1 MGTGPI
7 DLGGIRNII
16 LDLGG
21 VILELDV
28 DRTIRAF
35 HKLGFPPLES
45 ADIILSRYPFFLDF
59 EIGKLSR
66 VEFIRKVMEISGDHV
81 TREKVL
87 EAWNAMILG
96 FNPETIEFLLDL
108 RGRYRLFLLSNTNAI
123 HEFTYNSLLQKVH
136 GIENL
141 DRIFEKVYYSHR
153 LHLRKPDPGIFMH
166 VLKEANLEPGECL
179 YVDDTREHTESANS
193 IGIRAYHLASPER
206 ITDIL

>member
-7 DLGGIRNII
+7 DITGIRNVI

-28 DRTIRAF
+28 ERTIRAF
-35 HKLGFPPLES
+35 HNLGFPSLQS
-45 ADIILSRYPFFLDF
+45 SDIILSKYPFFLEF
-59 EIGKLSR
+59 EIGKITPGQ
-66 VEFIRKVMEISGDHV
+66 FIEKIKKVSGDHISDA
-81 TREKVL
+81 KVL

-96 FNPETIEFLLDL
+96 FATDSIELLMEL

-123 HEFTYNSLLQKVH
+123 HEVVYNRMLKQQH

-153 LHLRKPDPGIFMH
+153 LKMRKPDPGIFRH
-166 VLKEANLEPGECL
+166 VLYDSRLLPGESL
-179 YVDDTREHTESANS
+179 YVDDTLVHVEMARSL
-193 IGIRAYHLASPER
+193 GIRAHRLVPPER